1 MTSEEIIEKVKTDQ
15 GEVIASSEVNL
26 GDSVLFVSKEAIHG
40 LRNISRTIPTWTL
53 IIFPK

>member
-26 GDSVLFVSKEAIHG
+26 GDSVL
-40 LRNISRTIPTWTL
+40 
-53 IIFPK
+53 